1 MEEFKYNSKDLSRV
15 SNRLMRGDS
24 ISGSC
29 DRSRL
34 RWHWISPF
42 LVLRKLLLI
51 FCPSKWILILK
62 KITNLQKWLSLS
74 ISTKYERS

>member
-15 SNRLMRGDS
+15 SSRLMRGDS

-42 LVLRKLLLI
+42 VVLRKLRNLLI
-51 FCPSKWILILK
+51 LCPKKWILILEK
-62 KITNLQKWLSLS
+62 NYKF
-74 ISTKYERS
+74 TKMAKFEH